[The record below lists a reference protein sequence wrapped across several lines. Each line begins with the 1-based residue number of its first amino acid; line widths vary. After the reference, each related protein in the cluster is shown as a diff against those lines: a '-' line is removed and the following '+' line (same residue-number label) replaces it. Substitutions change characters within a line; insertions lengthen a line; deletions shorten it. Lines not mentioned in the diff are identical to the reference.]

1 MNLCREE
8 RRQRFPAYDCR
19 KRAATDHGGDVD
31 RLIGAGRYERGEA
44 RQTWRNGYRDRSLD
58 IRLGTLNL
66 KIPKMRRIPPP
77 KAVCPDLLIGV
88 KSMAYVM
95 RYNHF
100 PD

>member
-1 MNLCREE
+1 MQLTVIRS
-8 RRQRFPAYDCR
+8 
-19 KRAATDHGGDVD
+19 ATNHDFSPLRPPSKG
-31 RLIGAGRYERGEA
+31 
-44 RQTWRNGYRDRSLD
+44 
-58 IRLGTLNL
+58 
-66 KIPKMRRIPPP
+66 IPPP